1 MPVTGLSPGGG
12 RGYIIIV
19 IVAGDNTYKRHTAI
33 SLTAV
38 VAVITG
44 QSSEPLLQVNTH

>member
-1 MPVTGLSPGGG
+1 MPVTGLSPRRG
-12 RGYIIIV
+12 RGYIIV
-19 IVAGDNTYKRHTAI
+19 IVAGNNTYKRHTAI

-44 QSSEPLLQVNTH
+44 